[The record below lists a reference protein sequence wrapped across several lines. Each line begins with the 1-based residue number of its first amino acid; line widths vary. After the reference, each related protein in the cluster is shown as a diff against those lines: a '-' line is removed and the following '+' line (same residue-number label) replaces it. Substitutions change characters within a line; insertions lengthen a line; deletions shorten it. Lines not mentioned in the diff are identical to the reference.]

1 MTAHFRL
8 TVIANGIVR
17 ERVPHGSRAARKP
30 ARSAGIC
37 LVVMRDASACRYLSL
52 AIQSNSSRQLLA
64 RIANHLLVL
73 QIRNVRELRAY
84 EIIGEQREI
93 RSRSLRESQRPAAS
107 VHEAI
112 GPDGSQQMRE
122 IVSRRSPHP

>member
-17 ERVPHGSRAARKP
+17 ERVSHGSRATRKP

-52 AIQSNSSRQLLA
+52 ATRFHYSHSLLS

-73 QIRNVRELRAY
+73 QIRNVRQLRSR
-84 EIIGEQREI
+84 EIIREQREI
-93 RSRSLRESQRPAAS
+93 RSRTLRESQWPATS

-122 IVSRRSPHP
+122 IVARRSPHP